1 MTGGVIFGQANDD
14 DDGNSP
20 LSDLGAVNLIELIGD
35 ADDTDADGNGK
46 NDAAF
51 TDDLNLG
58 SVDIIGIGDGV
69 ADGESRT
76 DAGIVFNG
84 GTDNS
89 REAGTVDPGLD
100 NGDDDTLV
108 INTFSADVRFNGSVR
123 LDSDVTIDTDQDADT
138 LVGGADVLFTNDAFI
153 DSQLNLA
160 GTASEG
166 NDLVLDVGI
175 ASVFFNENIGALD
188 KGELGQLVVQEAD
201 GFQDA
206 AYHGSADGADGRG
219 DLRPGQR

>member
-1 MTGGVIFGQANDD
+1 M
-14 DDGNSP
+14 
-20 LSDLGAVNLIELIGD
+20 
-35 ADDTDADGNGK
+35 
-46 NDAAF
+46 
-51 TDDLNLG
+51 
-58 SVDIIGIGDGV
+58 
-69 ADGESRT
+69 
-76 DAGIVFNG
+76 
-84 GTDNS
+84 
-89 REAGTVDPGLD
+89 
-100 NGDDDTLV
+100 

-201 GFQDA
+201 GF
-206 AYHGSADGADGRG
+206 RG
-219 DLRPGQR
+219 TALTGLPTE